1 MNPFEQQPMK
11 VQDGIVD
18 WATLYPKPYDKR
30 TVDPYTKIRVILMN
44 GIEVEAIIFQAR
56 VPPHVL
62 QQRSAER
69 DRSNSPD

>member
-11 VQDGIVD
+11 MQDGIVD

-44 GIEVEAIIFQAR
+44 GIEVRPLSSSTSSTACAPTTICGG
-56 VPPHVL
+56 
-62 QQRSAER
+62 